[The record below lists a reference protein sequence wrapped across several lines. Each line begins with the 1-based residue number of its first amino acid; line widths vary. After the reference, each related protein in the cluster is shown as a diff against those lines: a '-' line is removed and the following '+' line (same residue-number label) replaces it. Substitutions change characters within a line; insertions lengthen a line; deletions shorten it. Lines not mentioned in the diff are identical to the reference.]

1 VLASCTQLKARCGI
15 LLGSRVI
22 HNVIQKEVNLQ
33 PCECDDTVMEGH
45 DLHRTSR
52 HANYEGTIIRRSVVK
67 EVYFMHVRTM

>member
-1 VLASCTQLKARCGI
+1 
-15 LLGSRVI
+15 
-22 HNVIQKEVNLQ
+22 LQ